1 MHRSFFKFPLASLIV
16 LAASAS
22 AQNPPA
28 AATST
33 LGVQSADPLLQT
45 AEVMPLAEH
54 SLLLDL
60 ARSGERLVAVG
71 ERGHVLMSSDG
82 KTWTQSANV
91 PVRSALTAV
100 SAVGADVWAVGH
112 DGIIL
117 HSGNAG
123 ETWEIQRR
131 DPRGAAI
138 AAAGDEIRQGA
149 PLLDVLFSDPK
160 HGIAIVAG
168 PRPGHDPLRGEPL
181 RGCRDAL
188 RRDPRRA
195 QPRRFPERLP
205 VPG

>member
-1 MHRSFFKFPLASLIV
+1 MRPTLPSADNRLEGSHHDSAGLPAYLRSERARVRLMGHKQHQDIGMHRSFFKFPLASLIV

-33 LGVQSADPLLQT
+33 LGVQFADPLLQT

-138 AAAGDEIRQGA
+138 AAAGGKWGA
-149 PLLDVLFSDPK
+149 K
-160 HGIAIVAG
+160 KIV
-168 PRPGHDPLRGEPL
+168 R
-181 RGCRDAL
+181 
-188 RRDPRRA
+188 
-195 QPRRFPERLP
+195 
-205 VPG
+205 

>member
-100 SAVGADVWAVGH
+100 SAVGIKPGATALTVILRLATSRARLLVNP
-112 DGIIL
+112 IIPAL
-117 HSGNAG
+117 L
-123 ETWEIQRR
+123 
-131 DPRGAAI
+131 AA
-138 AAAGDEIRQGA
+138 
-149 PLLDVLFSDPK
+149 
-160 HGIAIVAG
+160 
-168 PRPGHDPLRGEPL
+168 
-181 RGCRDAL
+181 
-188 RRDPRRA
+188 
-195 QPRRFPERLP
+195 
-205 VPG
+205 

>member
-160 HGIAIVAG
+160 H
-168 PRPGHDPLRGEPL
+168 
-181 RGCRDAL
+181 
-188 RRDPRRA
+188 
-195 QPRRFPERLP
+195 
-205 VPG
+205 